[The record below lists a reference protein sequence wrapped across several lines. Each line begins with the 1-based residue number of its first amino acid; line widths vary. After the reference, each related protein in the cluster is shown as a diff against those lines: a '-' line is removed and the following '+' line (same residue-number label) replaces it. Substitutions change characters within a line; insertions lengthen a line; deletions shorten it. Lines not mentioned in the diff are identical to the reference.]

1 MAGKTYQTIETLN
14 NYIDKQNTFDN
25 ACNVVFNHYI
35 EKDNKIPTIEYLRR
49 EMVRLSQWLYKSSED
64 KKFIELIRLSLQYL
78 KDISLEVFLED
89 WRTK

>member
-35 EKDNKIPTIEYLRR
+35 EKDNKTPSIEYLRR
-49 EMVRLSQWLYKSSED
+49 EMVRLSKSSED

-78 KDISLEVFLED
+78 RDISLEVFLED
-89 WRTK
+89 YNSIGG